1 MPQTRVK
8 ALGTLINDGTT
19 DANNSKALLLKI
31 MLIKQSLQI
40 HISFIFH
47 LTNKK
52 QLIEY
57 SNTIINK
64 EWSCSLNLKL
74 KAQIN
79 SHYFLIIKIN
89 VSTFI
94 YG

>member
-47 LTNKK
+47 LINKK
-52 QLIEY
+52 QIIDLEY
-57 SNTIINK
+57 SDTIINK
-64 EWSCSLNLKL
+64 EW
-74 KAQIN
+74 
-79 SHYFLIIKIN
+79 
-89 VSTFI
+89 
-94 YG
+94 